1 MGDFYRHPLRRK
13 AVKLHPDDTAF
24 EAVTQI
30 AQNLIRSIQQNEDG
44 VIEDVDREHLHQY
57 RVSIRKLRSLLTL
70 IKGVYPLEDSQ
81 RLKSVFGGYAKDTS
95 NLRDLD
101 VYLQD
106 EAAHR
111 ARLDSALTDGFDA
124 FFDDLRREREQA
136 FQGFKQLFISKEY
149 QDRKKADQQ
158 WFFLP
163 DLPRGPA
170 AGKRIYKIVTK
181 QIHHHYD
188 SICKKGKSISDKT
201 PDPQVHRLRIEC
213 KKLRYL
219 LELFSSLFSAKEIN
233 RVTRR
238 LKSMQTTLGRFN
250 DTCVQR
256 QFLLDRLKTSENL
269 SLDTAAAIG
278 GLIVSLD
285 RSKKDEL
292 AKIGNRLA
300 KFNDPK
306 TRKSLSELLA

>member
-81 RLKSVFGGYAKDTS
+81 RLKSVFGGYAEDTS

-101 VYLQD
+101 AYLQD

-111 ARLDSALTDGFDA
+111 ARLDFALTDGFDA

-149 QDRKKADQQ
+149 QDRKKS
-158 WFFLP
+158 
-163 DLPRGPA
+163 GST
-170 AGKRIYKIVTK
+170 V
-181 QIHHHYD
+181 
-188 SICKKGKSISDKT
+188 
-201 PDPQVHRLRIEC
+201 V
-213 KKLRYL
+213 
-219 LELFSSLFSAKEIN
+219 FSSRSSP
-233 RVTRR
+233 RTRCR
-238 LKSMQTTLGRFN
+238 KAYLQNSDQANPSSLRFN
-250 DTCVQR
+250 LQER
-256 QFLLDRLKTSENL
+256 
-269 SLDTAAAIG
+269 
-278 GLIVSLD
+278 
-285 RSKKDEL
+285 
-292 AKIGNRLA
+292 
-300 KFNDPK
+300 
-306 TRKSLSELLA
+306 